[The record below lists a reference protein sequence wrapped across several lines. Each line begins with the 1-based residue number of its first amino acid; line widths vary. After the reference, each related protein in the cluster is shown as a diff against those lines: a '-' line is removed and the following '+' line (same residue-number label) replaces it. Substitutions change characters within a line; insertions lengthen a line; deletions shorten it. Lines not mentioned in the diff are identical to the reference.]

1 MESTRYRQLV
11 EALLEHTNEGALLDR
26 VGDFRVTEVP
36 QQRLARLGMLT
47 AVGELVSGVAHE
59 INNHMAIIIG
69 YSELLMKKIPPDIDG
84 EELQITCDQAQRAL
98 RLLDELR
105 SLTRSSESPK
115 YLADIR
121 DPIERVLRL
130 RAYRLRVN
138 NIKVVLDLPQALPM
152 SLGTDQ
158 EVGQL
163 FLNLVTNAE
172 QSITTGNKEGQITIR
187 GSIRGDL
194 MTVTVEDDGHGI
206 EPEHLDKI
214 FDPFFST
221 RPDDKSAGLGLSIC
235 RIIATRYGGEIRVE
249 TRPGHGASFHVDLP
263 GGDDS
268 LAAPTISN
276 GYDGDGNQAR
286 SRHLYV
292 TFSETDRSDAPA

>member
-1 MESTRYRQLV
+1 MESSRYHQLV
-11 EALLEHTNEGALLDR
+11 EALLEHTNEGTLPDW
-26 VGDFRVTEVP
+26 VDDFRVTEVP
-36 QQRLARLGMLT
+36 QQRLARLGMLA

-69 YSELLMKKIPPDIDG
+69 YSELLMKKISPDIDG

-138 NIKVVLDLPQALPM
+138 NIKVVLDLPLALPM
-152 SLGTDQ
+152 TLGTDQ

-172 QSITTGNKEGQITIR
+172 QSITTGNKEGQLTIR

-194 MTVTVEDDGHGI
+194 ITVTVEDDGHGI

-263 GGDDS
+263 VGDDS
-268 LAAPTISN
+268 PPEPTISN
-276 GYDGDGNQAR
+276 GYDGDGNQER